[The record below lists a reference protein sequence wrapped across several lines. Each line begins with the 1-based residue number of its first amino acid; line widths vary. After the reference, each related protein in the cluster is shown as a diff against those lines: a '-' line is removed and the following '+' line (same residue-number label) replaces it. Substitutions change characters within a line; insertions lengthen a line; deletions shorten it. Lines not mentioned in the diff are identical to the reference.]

1 MKLTKKIFLI
11 LIIAAIA
18 ITCSTIHAGAQWSS
32 SEEYHVEGIVKEN
45 NYSLGYITLYYEDGS
60 GTAPDSAENL
70 TALRTFT
77 YGFNVTAIRD
87 GYIVGIQN
95 IQPGDRVFIRLDND
109 RYIEKISARSFYKPV
124 YGTVHY
130 KGVNWL
136 SLKKEDGTF
145 AYYSVPVGV
154 SVYRNGKSE
163 SFSNISPGE
172 KVKLLVQVDGTNI
185 HIASI
190 DIEKNPSFV
199 TGIYRGRFEFFDTF
213 RDALIVS
220 NLQEFVNGQW
230 KNSSFIGVK
239 SIKFS
244 EEYNER
250 PARRGAGI
258 SYFATQQAPDG
269 TERIV
274 AASYRMNSPFEMVMK
289 DNLLR
294 VSSNNLYLQNL
305 SEPVAFDEN
314 LIVVKDGRLVDITAL
329 NILDPV
335 KISMERYN
343 NGFLAN
349 LITCDSLNN
358 MGLTIYR
365 GRISGVKPEENITV
379 ESFARLNGVTW
390 EFTNTPKTFDIDLTV
405 TRLITED
412 GIGSMRDF
420 KDDYKGRTVY
430 IVANGSKIE
439 LISTAPYANSPVSG
453 RITGLSGGSYDS
465 IGIIIE
471 NPTGLELSN
480 VLVYDMDEDQWS
492 GHDDLEIEIPV
503 NAIVLKGGKVGS
515 SSLLKE
521 GDEVKIIRHSE
532 NLDGILIICD

>member
-1 MKLTKKIFLI
+1 MSGRKLINVLSQKRNEILIYKAPLNADNPFRMCFVTGGMKLETYQKIFLI

-250 PARRGAGI
+250 PARRAQVFPI
-258 SYFATQQAPDG
+258 
-269 TERIV
+269 
-274 AASYRMNSPFEMVMK
+274 
-289 DNLLR
+289 LR
-294 VSSNNLYLQNL
+294 HN
-305 SEPVAFDEN
+305 
-314 LIVVKDGRLVDITAL
+314 RHRTAQ
-329 NILDPV
+329 
-335 KISMERYN
+335 K
-343 NGFLAN
+343 
-349 LITCDSLNN
+349 
-358 MGLTIYR
+358 
-365 GRISGVKPEENITV
+365 
-379 ESFARLNGVTW
+379 
-390 EFTNTPKTFDIDLTV
+390 
-405 TRLITED
+405 
-412 GIGSMRDF
+412 
-420 KDDYKGRTVY
+420 
-430 IVANGSKIE
+430 E
-439 LISTAPYANSPVSG
+439 L
-453 RITGLSGGSYDS
+453 
-465 IGIIIE
+465 
-471 NPTGLELSN
+471 
-480 VLVYDMDEDQWS
+480 
-492 GHDDLEIEIPV
+492 
-503 NAIVLKGGKVGS
+503 
-515 SSLLKE
+515 
-521 GDEVKIIRHSE
+521 
-532 NLDGILIICD
+532 